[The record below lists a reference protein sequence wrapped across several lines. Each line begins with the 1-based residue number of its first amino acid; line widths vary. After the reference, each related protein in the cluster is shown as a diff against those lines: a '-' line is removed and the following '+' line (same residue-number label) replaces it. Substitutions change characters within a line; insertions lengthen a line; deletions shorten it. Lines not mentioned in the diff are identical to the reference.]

1 MKMKREGSSDFKH
14 GSNTDHIMPY
24 SWVGEVDI
32 LDRTSE
38 ARENMQMA
46 FLSRCLYQL
55 MSGLIALLRASEGIL
70 FICL

>member
-1 MKMKREGSSDFKH
+1 MKMNREGSSDFKH
-14 GSNTDHIMPY
+14 GSNTDQ
-24 SWVGEVDI
+24 SWVGEADI

-46 FLSRCLYQL
+46 FLSLCLYQL
-55 MSGLIALLRASEGIL
+55 MSGLIAFLRASEGIL

>member
-14 GSNTDHIMPY
+14 VQTDGPY

-55 MSGLIALLRASEGIL
+55 MSGLTALLRASEGIL